1 MSPKPPV
8 WCAKCNLRI
17 APYDLLTTY
26 RGANY
31 HQDCFLRLVREEAD
45 EQRREQALGRLRSSE
60 SGEHTKASLAL
71 KSAGLQ
77 EMPSQSG
84 NRFPD

>member
-17 APYDLLTTY
+17 APYDLLTAY
-26 RGANY
+26 QGANY

-45 EQRREQALGRLRSSE
+45 EKKRGQAFRASSE
-60 SGEHTKASLAL
+60 SGEHAKPAAARVG
-71 KSAGLQ
+71 K
-77 EMPSQSG
+77 
-84 NRFPD
+84 